1 MMKKL
6 ITESKLYVSISLL
19 AAVLLIFISFITVFL
34 YFYGG
39 FSGFNEYIFWIN
51 RKLNFIF

>member
-1 MMKKL
+1 MRRSNS
-6 ITESKLYVSISLL
+6 EGKLYVSISLI
-19 AAVLLIFISFITVFL
+19 AVALLVFL
-34 YFYGG
+34 GFIFLFLFFFGG